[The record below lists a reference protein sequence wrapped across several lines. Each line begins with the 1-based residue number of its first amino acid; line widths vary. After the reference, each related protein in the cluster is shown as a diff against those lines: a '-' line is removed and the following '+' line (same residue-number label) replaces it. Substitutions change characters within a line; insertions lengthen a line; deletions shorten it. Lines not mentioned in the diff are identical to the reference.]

1 MAFLC
6 LKIPGCGKEVNFMKH
21 LSTFALKG
29 NICFSLDKNKLSVQ
43 EQSYLVCQNGVCAGV
58 FKELPESFHGIPV
71 RDSGDAL
78 IIPGLSD
85 IHLHAPQYS
94 FRGMGMDLELLDW
107 LNTITFPE
115 EAKYADLDYA
125 RKAYSIFVEDLKK
138 SPTTRACIF
147 GTLHVEATELLM
159 DLLEETGLKT
169 FVGKVNMDRNGP
181 AVLQEKS
188 AEESAASTVRW
199 LSDTVGKYQ
208 NTRPILTPRFTPSC
222 SDELMKK
229 LAEIQ
234 KEYHLPVQSHL
245 SENMGEI
252 SWVQELCP
260 ETSFYGEAYD
270 QFGLFGGEGC
280 PAVMA
285 HCVHSPQAEIE
296 LMKKRGVYIAH
307 CPQSNTNLSSGIA
320 PIREYLDK
328 GLHVGLGTDIAGGHS
343 LSMLRAIAD
352 AVQVSKLRWRLVD
365 DRLKALT
372 FEEAFYLATMGGGEF
387 FGKVGSFQKDY
398 AFDAVIL
405 DDSFYRHPQPLSVRD
420 RLERLIYLSDDR
432 CIKGKYVSGRELF

>member
-1 MAFLC
+1 
-6 LKIPGCGKEVNFMKH
+6 MKH

-71 RDSGDAL
+71 RDAGDAL

-125 RKAYSIFVEDLKK
+125 RKAYSIFAEDLKK

-169 FVGKVNMDRNGP
+169 LVGKVNMDRNGP

-320 PIREYLDK
+320 PIREYMDK